1 MDTTAITDSIVTNAV
16 NPAVH
21 DAIHLD
27 GNEEAKS
34 ESSQFGQDNDFSQR
48 LAILAKKEKGL
59 LEKQKSWTQRQK
71 EIEEKEKKLAEWEGM
86 EKLVQENPYEFLK
99 KKGISYEN
107 LQEKMLA
114 SLTDEEMDPIQK
126 QLKELKTQLASKDE
140 EYKKLLDD
148 KLAEQDAKKKE
159 TEIEEQSKYYNAEL
173 KKHIASSGEKYDLI
187 QTFEAADEVFNV
199 IKQVYLKTSE
209 RGAPKLMTFDEACDL
224 YEKKL
229 EETVQGMSKSNKV
242 KKIFGLGNGEDDFLS
257 QLVSGQKTIDDSFS
271 QSSANSP
278 ELKTEEERFRA
289 AKKIF
294 EQQINSF

>member
-27 GNEEAKS
+27 GNEESRS

-59 LEKQKSWTQRQK
+59 LEKQKSWTQRQR
-71 EIEEKEKKLAEWEGM
+71 EIEEKEKKLADWESM

-99 KKGISYEN
+99 KKGISYDN
-107 LQEKMLA
+107 FQEKMLA

-126 QLKELKTQLASKDE
+126 QLKELKTQLSSKDE

-159 TEIEEQSKYYNAEL
+159 TESIEQEKYYKSEL
-173 KKHIASSGEKYDLI
+173 NKYIANSGDKYDLI
-187 QTFEAADEVFNV
+187 KTFGASDEVFNV

-209 RGAPKLMTFDEACDL
+209 RGAPKLMTFTEGCEL
-224 YEKKL
+224 YEKTL
-229 EETVQGMSKSNKV
+229 EETVHDMSKSDKV
-242 KKIFGLGNGEDDFLS
+242 KKLLGFGNGEGDFLP

-289 AKKIF
+289 AKKLF